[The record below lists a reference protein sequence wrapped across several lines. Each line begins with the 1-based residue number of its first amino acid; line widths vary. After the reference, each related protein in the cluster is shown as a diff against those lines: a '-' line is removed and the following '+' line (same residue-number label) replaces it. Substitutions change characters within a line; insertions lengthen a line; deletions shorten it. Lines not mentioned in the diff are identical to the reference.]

1 MDVGPVG
8 SDRQGS
14 VASKLRWRRSHFDD
28 RGVDMT
34 AFKEAASIAAV
45 STGSAVFVGFA
56 LAMLVM
62 AMAG

>member
-1 MDVGPVG
+1 ML
-8 SDRQGS
+8 
-14 VASKLRWRRSHFDD
+14 KL
-28 RGVDMT
+28 G
-34 AFKEAASIAAV
+34 EAAFIAAV

>member
-1 MDVGPVG
+1 MIM
-8 SDRQGS
+8 S
-14 VASKLRWRRSHFDD
+14 
-28 RGVDMT
+28 

-45 STGSAVFVGFA
+45 STGSAVFVGVA